1 MSHTKAGQQKRRTK
15 AAPLL
20 GAAGLSLSLASGAS
34 AAIGGA
40 NLGMDPA
47 FSAVLTQ
54 QEMDE
59 EEISDI
65 SLATFHVYDNEST
78 RTLGWRTRPSMVS
91 EGACGADLIT
101 LRTRQ
106 RLADQS
112 IRHRY
117 RPDLGRPVRRTNT
130 NARNCAPRDTD
141 RSNT

>member
-47 FSAVLTQ
+47 FSAALTQ

-78 RTLGWRTRPSMVS
+78 RTLGWRTRPTMVS
-91 EGACGADLIT
+91 EGACGADLYYPQNPPAVSGPVYQT
-101 LRTRQ
+101 PLPPRSRPTRP
-106 RLADQS
+106 ANK
-112 IRHRY
+112 Y
-117 RPDLGRPVRRTNT
+117 K
-130 NARNCAPRDTD
+130 
-141 RSNT
+141 RS